1 MISSSFLS
9 TFWVLL
15 CSTAVGYLKNW
26 VEIIWSKW
34 GANHLMV
41 CQFFFFFVLQN
52 SWWGLGNE
60 PPQWVI
66 CRWMPAYLMRF
77 SCSVKSLHKLYMH
90 EPPQHSLARLSWCRA
105 GAFTLQRAQRLS
117 WILTIPTLLPT
128 CCKPC
133 GGLHSLIR
141 VLFHFRE
148 DCQLQLRVWV
158 TETVVSQ
165 ERIRSEKSR
174 CTVYYRG
181 FRICIW

>member
-90 EPPQHSLARLSWCRA
+90 EPPQHSLACPDVELERSRCREHRGSPGFWRFQLYSQHA
-105 GAFTLQRAQRLS
+105 ANLVVGFTAWS
-117 WILTIPTLLPT
+117 VFCFT
-128 CCKPC
+128 
-133 GGLHSLIR
+133 S
-141 VLFHFRE
+141 
-148 DCQLQLRVWV
+148 
-158 TETVVSQ
+158 
-165 ERIRSEKSR
+165 ERIVNSNFVFE
-174 CTVYYRG
+174 
-181 FRICIW
+181 